1 MKMHLTALT
10 VIGFLA
16 AGSTKSEEI
25 TVSIDNFAFTPAKV
39 AVKPGTKVVFVN
51 HDDIPHTVVLGDGK
65 IRSRALDTDESFTY
79 VFDKPGDFIYFCG
92 LHPHMKGEI
101 EVALR

>member
-1 MKMHLTALT
+1 MKMRLTYLT
-10 VIGFLA
+10 VLGILA
-16 AGSTKSEEI
+16 AGSAKAETTI
-25 TVSIDNFAFTPAKV
+25 TIDNFAFAPAKV
-39 AVKPGTKVVFVN
+39 AVKAGTKVVFVN
-51 HDDIPHTVVLGDGK
+51 HDDIPHTIVLADGK
-65 IRSRALDTDESFTY
+65 VRSRALDTDESFAY